1 MSQIRKFQM
10 TGLDGQ
16 RRWIEPVG
24 DKVYL
29 LADNDDPDRA
39 QIERELASSEIT
51 NLKLL
56 PPWQGRKVVGLA
68 YNYASLV
75 GEQQDGN
82 YEEPLM
88 FLKSPTSV
96 CANGSIIKMPESA
109 VAMWVEVE
117 LAIVIRDICK
127 NVSRE
132 EAKNHILGVTVS
144 SDITL
149 QNVHGR
155 DHHLARSKAHDNFCP
170 IGFDLMTGLDTS
182 DLAVETKIDGKIMQ
196 SGNTS
201 DRICDDYD
209 TVALISKFITL
220 EPGDLI
226 LTGTP
231 AGAMESLVSP
241 GSVVEQTIGDMPTLI
256 FTIE

>member
-1 MSQIRKFQM
+1 MAELNGRK
-10 TGLDGQ
+10 
-16 RRWIEPVG
+16 RWIEPIN
-24 DKVYL
+24 DHIYL
-29 LADNDDPDRA
+29 MASNNDPDRA
-39 QIERELASSEIT
+39 DIERELLSDEIS

-56 PPWQGRKVVGLA
+56 PPWQGNKVIGLA

-75 GEQQDGN
+75 GEREDGK
-82 YEEPLM
+82 YDEPLM
-88 FLKSPTSV
+88 FFKSPTSV
-96 CANGSIIKMPESA
+96 CPNGSVVKMPEDA
-109 VAMWVEVE
+109 LTMWVEVE
-117 LAIVIRDICK
+117 LAVIIRDTCK
-127 NVSRE
+127 NVSHD

-149 QNVHGR
+149 QNIHER

-182 DLAVETKIDGKIMQ
+182 NLAVETKIDGKIMQ

-201 DRICDDYD
+201 DRIYDDYD

-220 EPGDLI
+220 EQGDLL

-241 GSVVEQTIGDMPTLI
+241 GCLVEQTIGDMPTLK
-256 FTIE
+256 FTIK